1 MSLRFKNVALVGKYN
16 SAGIAEPLLGLA
28 QFLSERGLEVGVEI
42 ESARNAGTTDYQA
55 LPAQEIGNFAD
66 LVIAVGGDGTMLS
79 IGRMLASHGVPLIG
93 INQGRLGFMT
103 DIALA
108 DMYATIAAML
118 EGEFEPEDRTLIEAE
133 VWREGIRLM
142 HTQAL
147 NDVAISR
154 GAVGGMI
161 ELSVSIDDQFV
172 SNQRSDGLIL
182 ATPTGST
189 AYALSANGPILHP
202 RVDGFVLV
210 PVAPH
215 ALTNRPIVVGDSS
228 QIEVTLIRGKD
239 SRVHFDGQSDVLL
252 NEGDRVTMCRA
263 EHSMRLLHPKGYN
276 YFTML
281 RQKLHW
287 STHP

>member
-1 MSLRFKNVALVGKYN
+1 MSLRFKTAALIGKFN

-28 QFLSERGLEVGVEI
+28 QFLAGRGLEVAI
-42 ESARNAGTTDYQA
+42 EAETARNTGMSQYRVLRAED
-55 LPAQEIGNFAD
+55 IGAVAD
-66 LVIAVGGDGTMLS
+66 VVVAVGGDGTMLS
-79 IGRMLASHGVPLIG
+79 IGRMIAASGVPLIG
-93 INQGRLGFMT
+93 VNQGRLGFMT

-108 DMYATIAAML
+108 DMYTTLVAML
-118 EGEFEPEDRTLIEAE
+118 EGEFDPEDRTLIEAE
-133 VWREGIRLM
+133 VWREGIKLM

-147 NDVAISR
+147 NDVVVSR

-161 ELSVSIDDQFV
+161 ELSVSIDGHFV

-189 AYALSANGPILHP
+189 AYALSASGPILDP

-215 ALTNRPIVVGDSS
+215 ALTNRPIVVSDSS
-228 QIEVTLIRGKD
+228 MVEVRVIRGKG

-252 NEGDRVTMCRA
+252 DDGDRVVLCRS
-263 EHSMRLLHPKGYN
+263 EHSLRLLHPRGYN
-276 YFTML
+276 YFAML

-287 STHP
+287 GTQP